1 MEKEDATSNRRGGE
15 VVNGVEKVIKSL
27 FSRESDLPGN
37 EKEVRRSKP
46 YSKIE

>member
-15 VVNGVEKVIKSL
+15 VVNRVEKVVRSM
-27 FSRESDLPGN
+27 FSRGLGLSRN